1 MTPRD
6 PLHDLFANHAGV
18 DAESAAAAAARFA
31 ARADAEGLVD
41 VAYTTVDSPLGPLLA
56 AATPRGLVR
65 LAYDHNDQERVLE
78 SLAERISPRVIEAPQ
93 RLDELRRELEQYF
106 EGRRR
111 RFEVPVDWE
120 LVHGFTRRVLEAT
133 AAIAYGDL
141 RSYRDVATAAG
152 NERATRAAGN
162 ALGHNPIPIVVPCHR
177 VVRTGGALGGYTGG
191 IEKKR
196 ELLTIE
202 GSLRDG

>member
-6 PLHDLFANHAGV
+6 PLRDLFANHAGAG
-18 DAESAAAAAARFA
+18 AEAAAAAAARFA
-31 ARADAEGLVD
+31 ARAEAEGLVD
-41 VAYTTVDSPLGPLLA
+41 VAYANVDSPLGPLLA

-65 LAYDHNDQERVLE
+65 LAYDHNDQDRVLE
-78 SLAERISPRVIEAPQ
+78 GLAERISPRVVEAPA
-93 RLDELRRELEQYF
+93 RLDEVRRELEQYF

-152 NERATRAAGN
+152 NERAVRAAGN

-191 IEKKR
+191 IERKR

-202 GSLRDG
+202 GSLRE

>member
-1 MTPRD
+1 MTTGSD
-6 PLHDLFANHAGV
+6 PLAAVFNHAGL
-18 DAESAAAAAARFA
+18 DAGAAAAAAARFA
-31 ARADAEGLVD
+31 ARADTEGLID

-65 LAYDHNDQERVLE
+65 IAYDHNDADAVLD
-78 SLAERISPRVIEAPQ
+78 SLAARISPRIIESPA

-106 EGRRR
+106 EGDRR
-111 RFEVPVDWE
+111 RFEVAVDWE

-133 AAIAYGDL
+133 AGIAYGDL
-141 RSYRDVATAAG
+141 RSYREVATVAG
-152 NERATRAAGN
+152 NEKAVRAAGN

-191 IEKKR
+191 LDKKKS
-196 ELLTIE
+196 LLTIE
-202 GSLRDG
+202 GSLKPD

>member
-6 PLHDLFANHAGV
+6 PLRDLFANHAGV
-18 DAESAAAAAARFA
+18 DAEAAAAAAARFA
-31 ARADAEGLVD
+31 ARAEQEGLVD

-65 LAYDHNDQERVLE
+65 LAYDHNDQDRVLE
-78 SLAERISPRVIEAPQ
+78 SLAERISPRVVESPK

-106 EGRRR
+106 KGRRR

-141 RSYRDVATAAG
+141 RSYRDVAIAAG

-202 GSLRDG
+202 GSLPE